1 LAEAISELL
10 NDEARGGEMSEQVR
24 RIGIKEYS
32 FGSAG

>member
-10 NDEARGGEMSEQVR
+10 NDEARGSEMSGQVR
-24 RIGIKEYS
+24 RIEIKEYS